1 VAPRRASGRIRRP
14 RISNIPGLHSKAPGN
29 MYEWAK
35 SAFPKPN
42 RATTMM
48 PTTVLRCRR
57 SVSGAMQFSRILVSQ
72 QEAGIA
78 VKGAVQRGSN
88 RTKATSRR
96 IGALTPRY
104 SFALNAQPEVRFTTC
119 PGCQAKTR
127 LRKLP
132 LAIHTEGLGL
142 FILRKSCRMCVACDM
157 LIVHQDELE
166 PLIRARLRNAEGS
179 SRPLDYLVL
188 GTVDSQVW
196 RRGLTDDVS
205 FDELLR
211 NMADFSRHMQ
221 IEQIGRGWEPAK

>member
-1 VAPRRASGRIRRP
+1 MS
-14 RISNIPGLHSKAPGN
+14 
-29 MYEWAK
+29 
-35 SAFPKPN
+35 
-42 RATTMM
+42 
-48 PTTVLRCRR
+48 
-57 SVSGAMQFSRILVSQ
+57 VSQ
-72 QEAGIA
+72 QEARIT
-78 VKGAVQRGSN
+78 VKGTVQRGSN
-88 RTKATSRR
+88 ERKAPSRR
-96 IGALTPRY
+96 MGALTPRY
-104 SFALNAQPEVRFTTC
+104 SFVLNASTEVRFTTC

-166 PLIRARLRNAEGS
+166 PLLRARLRTAEDS
-179 SRPLDYLVL
+179 NRPLDYLVL

-196 RRGLTDDVS
+196 RRGLIGGVS

-221 IEQIGRGWEPAK
+221 IEQSGRGWEPTK